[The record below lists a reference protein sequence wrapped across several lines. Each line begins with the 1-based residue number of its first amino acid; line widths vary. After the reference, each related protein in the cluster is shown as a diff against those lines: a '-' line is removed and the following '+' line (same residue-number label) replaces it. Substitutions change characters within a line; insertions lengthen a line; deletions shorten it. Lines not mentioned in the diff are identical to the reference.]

1 MQSVYEPRVCAVQVS
16 QFVGV
21 YLPLSIKY
29 VSQGSGRS
37 IESVFLGFDL
47 NPFLGRRELIA
58 DRQQFIVFGAVFF
71 PNSRPLCINKCINC
85 LFVGSYY

>member
-16 QFVGV
+16 QFAGV

-47 NPFLGRRELIA
+47 NPFLGSRELIA
-58 DRQQFIVFGAVFF
+58 DRQQVHCFRGCIF
-71 PNSRPLCINKCINC
+71 PQFSP
-85 LFVGSYY
+85 FVH